1 MSYKRDITDILDE
14 VISAMEFPISIDS
27 VVDNGDGTQ
36 TLSCSDIYHAQKGFN
51 VTINGL
57 SYKITDFD
65 QSNETITVKPNFTG
79 SATIS
84 SGISFYLYNPFFFHG
99 TPIATGQDLGEYS
112 DANNKT
118 PMVWLWEN
126 YTEKNNDSLASISR
140 EVSVELYFLT
150 QADFEKWNTADSYS
164 LAIRPM
170 RRLMERFIEEVRL
183 RDDLFSADDL
193 TYDSENYAKFGVFIR
208 TKGATSNLFQDK
220 LSGCSCILTL
230 KLWDKTECSNAT
242 VPTFGIGS
250 MEIGQNFIV
259 Q

>member
-1 MSYKRDITDILDE
+1 MGYKRDITDVLNE
-14 VISAMEFPISIDS
+14 VISAMEFPVAIDS
-27 VVDNGDGTQ
+27 VVLNGDGTQ
-36 TLSCSDIYHAQKGFN
+36 TLYCSDIYHAQIGFD

-65 QSNETITVKPNFTG
+65 QSNETIAVTPNFTG
-79 SATIS
+79 TATIS
-84 SGISFYLYNPFFFHG
+84 GGISFYMYNPFFFYG
-99 TPIATGQDLGEYS
+99 TPIATGQDLSGYD
-112 DANNKT
+112 DANDKT

-126 YTEKNNDSLASISR
+126 YIERNNDEMASISR
-140 EVSVELYFLT
+140 EVDVELYFLT
-150 QADFEKWNTADSYS
+150 QANFELWKTSDSYTK
-164 LAIRPM
+164 AIRPM
-170 RRLMERFIEEVRL
+170 RRLMEKFIVEVRS

-208 TKGATSNLFQDK
+208 TKGSTSNIFQDK
-220 LSGCSCILTL
+220 LSGCSCKLTL